1 MTAQQRD
8 TRWWGFAALA
18 AGLAM
23 IVLDGTIVGVALPA
37 MVDDLGMALD
47 QAQWVTTSYAVILAA
62 LLLTSGRLGDRLG
75 RRRLFVAGVVLF
87 AVASFAA
94 AGAMQPHEVIAA
106 RLVQGVAGA
115 MVLPSTVSSLNAVFR
130 GRDRSM
136 AFGLWG
142 AVMAAAAAIGPLLG
156 GWLTTALSW
165 RWVFLVNLP
174 VAAVIIPLALRF
186 LPETSSDET
195 DGSFDYP
202 GLLTSACG
210 LGLFV
215 FGLVEGPALGWVFPR
230 QDMMLFGQTLMLPG
244 PFSPVLPALVIGG
257 CALIAF
263 VLIERSRSQH
273 GRTVLLDLSLF
284 RLAAF
289 SWGAV
294 TATVVS
300 AGEFALLFVLPLFLV
315 FALQLTVMQAGL
327 VLAAMAFGA
336 FVSGA
341 AARSVASRL
350 GPPRVVTIGLVLEL
364 LSAVTAAVVVAAA
377 APLWTLT
384 AVLAGYGLGL
394 GLASAQLTS
403 TVLRDVPVEQS
414 GAAAGAQSTVRQ
426 VGAALGGAVSGT
438 VLALSFA
445 VTVPAQLAAFA
456 SISADDRQTMVD
468 YMTGTAGSVIAM
480 IRDRGADGY
489 FGALGPQVADALTVA
504 FRQSAS
510 AAVWVAAGFLALG
523 VVGAVV
529 VEKAAGTRTLS
540 AEESAPVALT
550 PG

>member
-1 MTAQQRD
+1 MTAKQRD

-94 AGAMQPHEVIAA
+94 GGAMEPNEVIGA

-115 MVLPSTVSSLNAVFR
+115 MVLPSTVSSLNAIFR

-142 AVMAAAAAIGPLLG
+142 AVMAAAAAVGPLLG
-156 GWLTTALSW
+156 GWLTTTLSW

-174 VAAVIIPLALRF
+174 VAAVIIPLALSY
-186 LPETSSDET
+186 LPETSSSET
-195 DGSFDYP
+195 DERFDYP
-202 GLLTSACG
+202 GLFTSAFG

-230 QDMMLFGQTLMLPG
+230 QDMMLFGQTLTLPG
-244 PFSPVLPALVIGG
+244 PFSPVAPALLIG
-257 CALIAF
+257 ASSLIAF
-263 VLIERSRSQH
+263 VFIERRRLQRGRS
-273 GRTVLLDLSLF
+273 VLLDLSLF
-284 RLAAF
+284 RLPAF

-294 TATVVS
+294 TAAVVS

-341 AARSVASRL
+341 AARSLASRL

-364 LSAVTAAVVVAAA
+364 LSAITAAVVVAGA
-377 APLWTLT
+377 APLWLLT

-414 GAAAGAQSTVRQ
+414 GAASAAQSTVRQ
-426 VGAALGGAVSGT
+426 VGAALGSAVSGT

-480 IRDRGADGY
+480 IRDRGTDGY

-529 VEKAAGTRTLS
+529 VEKAAGARSGS
-540 AEESAPVALT
+540 ADAVSAVAAH
-550 PG
+550 G